1 MKDSQ
6 VRGWNQREIIP
17 HETETNTAAGV
28 AGSQLT
34 GATHSETLTAE
45 LLKVEKHYNRVP
57 QEPADNISATRQIH
71 LLFSASTLK
80 RLLILS
86 AGNISIQHCK
96 DQLSH
101 SIPEEL
107 LSLPCSRIKLHVS
120 VSDSV
125 PLRGAQVPVG
135 FVNWATHT
143 NNEGR
148 SRNNSL
154 EFGLKTGFRTCL
166 YADDVLIFLSQPDW
180 NWQNCS
186 CLKTFGYYSG

>member
-45 LLKVEKHYNRVP
+45 LLKVEKHCNRVP

-71 LLFSASTLK
+71 LLFSTLK

-86 AGNISIQHCK
+86 AGNIPIQHCK

-101 SIPEEL
+101 SIPKEL

-135 FVNWATHT
+135 FVNWAAHT

-148 SRNNSL
+148 SRNNRSL
-154 EFGLKTGFRTCL
+154 
-166 YADDVLIFLSQPDW
+166 D
-180 NWQNCS
+180 
-186 CLKTFGYYSG
+186 

>member
-1 MKDSQ
+1 MLSLS
-6 VRGWNQREIIP
+6 
-17 HETETNTAAGV
+17 HEAA
-28 AGSQLT
+28 ATRQTCNKLQL
-34 GATHSETLTAE
+34 LTCF
-45 LLKVEKHYNRVP
+45 KVEKHYNRVP

-86 AGNISIQHCK
+86 AGNIPIQHCK

-135 FVNWATHT
+135 FVN
-143 NNEGR
+143 
-148 SRNNSL
+148 
-154 EFGLKTGFRTCL
+154 
-166 YADDVLIFLSQPDW
+166 
-180 NWQNCS
+180 
-186 CLKTFGYYSG
+186 